1 MILEIAIASTML
13 YLSGSFGRRLKKI
26 LSLLP
31 KELQNKNSETAIKE
45 IYSYCNKKKIIKE
58 QIAYLLATAW
68 HESRMGNSME
78 EFSSG
83 AQYEGRK
90 DLGNTQPGDGV
101 RFKGRGFVQLTG
113 RTNYTYWGKRL
124 VLDLINKPDLAKNIK
139 HATIILVDGILEGK
153 FTGKKLSDYIND
165 TKKDYLNARRTING
179 TDQADKIKSYTEKLL
194 TVL

>member
-139 HATIILVDGILEGK
+139 NATIILVDGILEGK